1 MLSDMVV
8 IVVVMVI
15 LKDVDWLGEAV
26 FVLILILDPLLFN
39 LCASYIRET
48 TFYFYGKEYQ
58 ADT

>member
-39 LCASYIRET
+39 LCASCIRET